1 MDPRAGRGPIFVTG
15 ATGQVAQALVEAARR
30 RGVPLVAYG
39 RPLIDLERLEGLG
52 AAVVEARPVAVV
64 NAAAYTAVDKAESEP
79 ERAFAVN
86 RDGAAALARAAAVLG
101 VPFIHLSTDYVFDGA
116 KAAPYV
122 ESDPTDPAGVYGR
135 SKLEGEQAALAANE
149 RTIVLRTAWVYGP
162 HGSNFVR
169 TMLRLA
175 GERDSLRVVDDQ
187 QGSPTAAP
195 DIAEGILTV
204 LDVVGRSGWQREFSG
219 VYHLAGTGET
229 TWCGFARA
237 IMEEAGARGAR
248 AVPVEAIG
256 TADYPTPA
264 RRPANS
270 RLDTTRLAE
279 VFGVRLPP
287 WRESLASTLDRL
299 IGARR

>member
-1 MDPRAGRGPIFVTG
+1 MDPRAGRGPIFVAG

-52 AAVVEARPVAVV
+52 AAVVEAPPLAVV

-122 ESDPTDPAGVYGR
+122 ESDPTGPAGVYGR

-219 VYHLAGTGET
+219 VYHLAGTGEA

>member
-1 MDPRAGRGPIFVTG
+1 MDPRAGRGPIFVAG

-30 RGVPLVAYG
+30 RDVPLVAYG

-52 AAVVEARPVAVV
+52 AAVVATRPVAVV
-64 NAAAYTAVDKAESEP
+64 NAAAYTAVDKAEGEP
-79 ERAFAVN
+79 ERAFAIN

-101 VPFIHLSTDYVFDGA
+101 VPFVHLSTDYVFDGA
-116 KAAPYV
+116 KDAPYV
-122 ESDPTDPAGVYGR
+122 ESDPTGPAGVYGR
-135 SKLEGEQAALAANE
+135 SKLEGEQAVLAAHE
-149 RTIVLRTAWVYGP
+149 KAIVLRTAWVYGP
-162 HGSNFVR
+162 HGNNFVR

-175 GERDSLRVVDDQ
+175 GERDGLRVVDDQ
-187 QGSPTAAP
+187 RGSPTAAP
-195 DIAEGILTV
+195 DIAEGILSI
-204 LDVVGRSGWQREFSG
+204 LDVVERSGWQREFAG

-237 IMEEAGARGAR
+237 IMAEAAARGAR

-256 TADYPTPA
+256 TADFPTPA

-287 WRESLASTLDRL
+287 WHDSLADTLDRL